1 MTTTQQALHTW
12 LSIAVLVVASTSADV
27 IMSRTMKHIGDLGQ
41 LRRAHG
47 LGAVIKRVATSRG
60 LLAAIAF
67 MALGFFTLLFALSWA
82 DVSLVVPAAAS
93 LGFVSNALAAK
104 LILREAVTP
113 RRWAAALLAC
123 GGVALLAR

>member
-1 MTTTQQALHTW
+1 MTQQTIYTW
-12 LSIAVLVVASTSADV
+12 TSIGVLVIASTSADV
-27 IMSRTMKHIGDLGQ
+27 IMSRTMKHIGDLGR
-41 LRRAHG
+41 LWREHG
-47 LGAVIKRVATSRG
+47 LLAVIKRVVASRG

-93 LGFVSNALAAK
+93 LGFVSNAMAAK
-104 LILREAVTP
+104 LILHEAVTP

>member
-1 MTTTQQALHTW
+1 MTQQALHTW
-12 LSIAVLVVASTSADV
+12 TSIAVLVVASTSADV

-41 LRRAHG
+41 LWRKRG
-47 LGAVIKRVATSRG
+47 LAAVIKRVAASRG

-93 LGFVSNALAAK
+93 LGFMSNALAAK

-123 GGVALLAR
+123 GGVALLAH

>member
-1 MTTTQQALHTW
+1 MTQQALHTW
-12 LSIAVLVVASTSADV
+12 TSIAVLVMASTSADV

-41 LRRAHG
+41 LRREHG
-47 LGAVIKRVATSRG
+47 LAAVIKRVGASRG

-67 MALGFFTLLFALSWA
+67 MTLGFFTLLFALSWA

-93 LGFVSNALAAK
+93 LGFISNALAAK
-104 LILREAVTP
+104 LILREAVTT

-123 GGVALLAR
+123 FGVALLAH